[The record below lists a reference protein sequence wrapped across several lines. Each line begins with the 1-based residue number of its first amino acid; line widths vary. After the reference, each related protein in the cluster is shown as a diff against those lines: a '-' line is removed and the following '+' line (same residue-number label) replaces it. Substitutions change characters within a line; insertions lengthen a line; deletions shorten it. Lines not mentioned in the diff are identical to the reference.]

1 MNTTDEMTADLHAA
15 MTAPGRYLFRMV
27 LFLIIVGIV
36 AYLVRT
42 PVIDAFLGNPVI
54 NTLILLV
61 MILGVIYC
69 ITRVLALGPEVQWVN
84 AFRRGDPEL
93 TMPRRTSLL
102 SPMAS
107 MLRDQQGSVALSATS
122 NRVILD
128 SIGARLDE
136 SREITRYTANL
147 LIFLGIL
154 GTFWGLLQSTGAIQ
168 GTLEAI
174 SVGGGSPEAA
184 FEDLQQGLTGPLA
197 GMDTAFS
204 SSLFG
209 ISGSLILG
217 FLGLQAA
224 QAQNRF
230 YNDFEEWLS
239 TITHIGGTGLGE
251 GPAGATA
258 TPDMM
263 GMLDANMRHIDALR
277 QTIAQAEERRA
288 ATEQWIVQTTQNLS
302 AMDEVIRSQR
312 DLIGGLAALSKDQAV
327 QAEERHRQHMEM
339 LQAIA
344 VATRQSA
351 EHGGGGALAPA
362 AGGGGGVNLSGIGQ
376 ALTQLAAATQQSDE
390 KLGKT
395 LMSLREIAAR
405 LLQHAERGTGDQTVQ
420 ALKDLNGS
428 ILHLVSVTQGQG
440 APVVPVDGDGASAPA
455 PVMPMDPSLLR
466 ELNARLDRLVAR
478 ADEQHDAGVDK
489 ASLETLRSL
498 DKTASRIL
506 QSAEALADHGQSGE
520 GGGNGLGGNGNGRQ
534 DLQPYLQELV
544 THARGSHEREILEAL
559 RSINTIAHSLR
570 ELAEESRSDLL
581 KELRSEMKILT
592 KTIAALIIEGRRGG
606 DGGGA
611 ASTRPDR
618 G

>member
-1 MNTTDEMTADLHAA
+1 MNTTDEMPADMQSA
-15 MTAPGRYLFRMV
+15 MTAPGRFLFRMV
-27 LFLIIVGIV
+27 LFLIIVIMV
-36 AYLVRT
+36 AYLVRA
-42 PVIDAFLGNPVI
+42 PIADAYLGNPVI

-69 ITRVLALGPEVQWVN
+69 ITRVMALGPEVRWVH

-102 SPMAS
+102 APMAS
-107 MLRDQQGSVALSATS
+107 MLRDQQGPVAISATS

-136 SREITRYTANL
+136 SREITRYTSNL

-168 GTLEAI
+168 GTLESI

-184 FEDLQQGLTGPLA
+184 FEDLQEGLTGPLA

-239 TITHIGGTGLGE
+239 TITYIGG
-251 GPAGATA
+251 AGGSAESPMAA

-288 ATEQWIVQTTQNLS
+288 ATEQWLVQTTQNLAS
-302 AMDEVIRSQR
+302 MDEVIQSQR
-312 DLIGGLAALSKDQAV
+312 ELIGGLAALAKDQAV
-327 QAEERHRQHMEM
+327 QADDRHRQHMEM

-344 VATRQSA
+344 VATRQTA
-351 EHGGGGALAPA
+351 EHGGGAVAAPA
-362 AGGGGGVNLSGIGQ
+362 AGGGSGVNLSGIGQ
-376 ALTQLAAATQQSDE
+376 ALTQLASATQQSDE

-405 LLQHAERGTGDQTVQ
+405 LLQHAEKGTGEQTVQ
-420 ALKDLNGS
+420 ALKDLNTS
-428 ILHLVSVTQGQG
+428 MVHLVSVSQTQGG
-440 APVVPVDGDGASAPA
+440 VVTADPEGGAAAPVALA
-455 PVMPMDPSLLR
+455 PMDPSLLR
-466 ELNARLDRLVAR
+466 ELNARVDRLVAR
-478 ADEQHDAGVDK
+478 ADQQHEAGVDK

-498 DKTASRIL
+498 DKTATRLL
-506 QSAEALADHGQSGE
+506 QSAQTLVDQSQSG
-520 GGGNGLGGNGNGRQ
+520 GGNGNGNGNGRH

-570 ELAEESRSDLL
+570 ETAEESRSDLL

-606 DGGGA
+606 DGTG
-611 ASTRPDR
+611 STRNDR